1 MRAVIFANGELEDQQ
16 AARALIR
23 PDDLLIAADGGA
35 HHCMAMDI
43 TPQLVVGDLDSLSET
58 DIQRLT
64 EAGAQVKRYK
74 ERKNE
79 TDLELAY
86 QHAIDAGAVQAL
98 VLGGLGRRWDQ
109 TLANLLLP
117 AFHKLRQ
124 LHITYWDR
132 GQWLYLIEG
141 QRLIEGQPGMRIS
154 LIPLGGDAIGVS
166 TQGLDY
172 PLKDETLV
180 FGATRGISNVM
191 LGEQAYVSLRQGVLL
206 CVVGGGE

>member
-1 MRAVIFANGELEDQQ
+1 MRAVIFANGELEDQES
-16 AARALIR
+16 ARALIR

-35 HHCMAMDI
+35 HHCMALGLS
-43 TPQLVVGDLDSLSET
+43 PHFLVGDMDSLREG
-58 DIQRLT
+58 DIQQLT
-64 EAGAQVKRYK
+64 DDGTQLIRYE
-74 ERKNE
+74 ERKDA
-79 TDLELAY
+79 TDLELAFK
-86 QHAIDAGAVQAL
+86 HAMESGAKEAL

-117 AFHKLRQ
+117 AFHQ
-124 LHITYWDR
+124 LSDLAITYWDR

-141 QRLIEGQPGMRIS
+141 ERTIKGHQGMRIS
-154 LIPLGGDAIGVS
+154 LIPLGGDAIGVN
-166 TQGLDY
+166 TRGLDY

-191 LGEQAYVSLRQGVLL
+191 LGEQAYINLRQGVML